1 MTIEAEVS
9 SMMPEPSREKQK
21 GKIKSALERFTQR
34 VQEVGVSYRVT
45 AVEAAADDENESDLA
60 KHSAVEARPKDVAFN
75 DEDFSLKKPSFKLK
89 EVLSRELFNK
99 VQDLNKQ
106 MTMLGSQT
114 RIMDNTGPDNN
125 DEHPAGFAGPQDRQ
139 SPSVASPRSYDSN
152 HLALFSQEEKPG
164 QNIRPVSKTKAAPK
178 KPKKKLSAK
187 QRKPKQK

>member
-45 AVEAAADDENESDLA
+45 AVEAAADDENGNDLA
-60 KHSAVEARPKDVAFN
+60 KHSAVEAKAKDVAFN

-99 VQDLNKQ
+99 VQDLNEQ

-114 RIMDNTGPDNN
+114 RIVDNAGP
-125 DEHPAGFAGPQDRQ
+125 EHPAGFAGQQDRQ
-139 SPSVASPRSYDSN
+139 SPSVASPRSYDPT

-164 QNIRPVSKTKAAPK
+164 KNIRPVSKTKAAPK

-187 QRKPKQK
+187 QRKPKQT